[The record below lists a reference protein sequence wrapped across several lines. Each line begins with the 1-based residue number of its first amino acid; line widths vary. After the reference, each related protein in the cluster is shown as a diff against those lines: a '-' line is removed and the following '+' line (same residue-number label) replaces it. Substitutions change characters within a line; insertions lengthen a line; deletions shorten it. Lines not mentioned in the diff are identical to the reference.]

1 MRNLAK
7 QEQGRVRLRSKAGAG
22 RYLSARE
29 MALYLIRHGQSTVNA
44 ANMEANYSGLVY
56 HEEQYRDA
64 PLNETGVSQ
73 AREAAKQFSSST
85 DGQGCTIIPSKR
97 AYFLVSYACFYLQV
111 CHMMSMCVPFGLVHP
126 KTN

>member
-1 MRNLAK
+1 
-7 QEQGRVRLRSKAGAG
+7 
-22 RYLSARE
+22 

-73 AREAAKQFSSST
+73 AREAAKRFSSSSN
-85 DGQGCTIIPSKR
+85 GQGCVSHRSSLRSCVGLGKLSLTS
-97 AYFLVSYACFYLQV
+97 YFLPIFWYIR
-111 CHMMSMCVPFGLVHP
+111 M
-126 KTN
+126 